1 MAAQTMAPSRRVTVD
16 DSTSPAGLVAT
27 PARLLVVGDDRA
39 SRLASAWPDDSL
51 APAYAPV
58 GLRATE
64 DWAALPDKLEAEF
77 EASPTAKAALVLL
90 DVNSA
95 VMSPAAFASLLDTTH
110 VSTLGRCIVWAT
122 PDSPEWNSSSLAQVL
137 DVRKRSGAIRSFAW
151 SGKTTHAGASAV
163 ARQATELVAS
173 CPAAPLPD
181 SPGGQCLPADA
192 PARLPQDSSML
203 VNVFNSTWRN
213 GLARQTAWQLASR
226 NISVAAVANDPWGAY
241 IPGVADVRFGKPGRE
256 TAWALALHIPGAR
269 LVNDGR
275 TSTTV
280 DLVLGQSFTG
290 LEDPRAVRTARDATR
305 SCPPVD

>member
-1 MAAQTMAPSRRVTVD
+1 MAPSRRLTLD
-16 DSTSPAGLVAT
+16 DSVPAPSAPTS
-27 PARLLVVGDDRA
+27 ARLLVVGDDRA

-51 APAYAPV
+51 VPAAATV
-58 GLRATE
+58 SLRTAE
-64 DWAALPDKLEAEF
+64 DWAALPVKLKAEF
-77 EASPTAKAALVLL
+77 TSSPTTQSALVLL
-90 DVNSA
+90 DTVS
-95 VMSPAAFASLLDTTH
+95 MGMTPGAFASLLDTTRA
-110 VSTLGRCIVWAT
+110 STLGRCIVWAT
-122 PDSPEWNSSSLAQVL
+122 PDSPEWNSSVLAQVL
-137 DVRKRSGAIRSFAW
+137 DVRERTGAIRSVPW
-151 SGKTTHAGASAV
+151 SGKTTQADVAAV
-163 ARQATELVAS
+163 ARQAGELLAN
-173 CPAAPLPD
+173 CPDTPLPD
-181 SPGGQCLPADA
+181 SPGGECLPGDA

-256 TAWALALHIPGAR
+256 VAWALALHVPGAR

-290 LEDPRAVRTARDATR
+290 LADPRAVRTARDVTR